1 MNERDGT
8 RTHTVWFSVCVHFI
22 VLPLSLR
29 AKDCDGC
36 WRERWR
42 QSETPGV
49 LSAVS
54 STLCFAGEVRAD
66 LALTVSLWCTF
77 SQTLPGWSVQSSLEA
92 DEAKPP
98 FPADSS
104 PWPRPAPSWPWGT
117 PQGCRRS
124 AALPLCCGLA
134 EVHASL
140 PRRSGPPVYPANSQA
155 LHAEIQRPGGSRLGA
170 PGGPG
175 LSELPWACACTRAQR
190 PSAQELMAHTL
201 CRCGHEPG
209 RWSGQEEGRGRRK
222 EGRYCWALPNS
233 ASQEPCDLEP
243 LGPEAS
249 VSHHTCSSRAGES
262 SKLTNSQDSGDLS
275 AGDMAMERDH
285 QFFFFFNFL
294 AMPRGKWDLSFPT
307 RGRTHVPCIGSTE
320 A

>member
-1 MNERDGT
+1 MRDGT

-54 STLCFAGEVRAD
+54 STLRFAGEVRAD
-66 LALTVSLWCTF
+66 LALTVSLWCTS

-98 FPADSS
+98 FLLTAAPGPGRPPAG
-104 PWPRPAPSWPWGT
+104 PGGP

-155 LHAEIQRPGGSRLGA
+155 LHAAIQRPGAAASGLRAVQACLSVPGPA
-170 PGGPG
+170 P
-175 LSELPWACACTRAQR
+175 
-190 PSAQELMAHTL
+190 AHA
-201 CRCGHEPG
+201 P
-209 RWSGQEEGRGRRK
+209 RGR
-222 EGRYCWALPNS
+222 LPRN
-233 ASQEPCDLEP
+233 
-243 LGPEAS
+243 
-249 VSHHTCSSRAGES
+249 
-262 SKLTNSQDSGDLS
+262 
-275 AGDMAMERDH
+275 
-285 QFFFFFNFL
+285 
-294 AMPRGKWDLSFPT
+294 
-307 RGRTHVPCIGSTE
+307 
-320 A
+320 

>member
-1 MNERDGT
+1 MRDGT

-66 LALTVSLWCTF
+66 LALTVSLWCTS

-92 DEAKPP
+92 DEAKPR

-117 PQGCRRS
+117 PPGVQEERCPPSLLWLGRGARQPPQALRPSCLPCKQSS
-124 AALPLCCGLA
+124 A
-134 EVHASL
+134 
-140 PRRSGPPVYPANSQA
+140 PRRNSEA
-155 LHAEIQRPGGSRLGA
+155 R
-170 PGGPG
+170 
-175 LSELPWACACTRAQR
+175 
-190 PSAQELMAHTL
+190 
-201 CRCGHEPG
+201 
-209 RWSGQEEGRGRRK
+209 GQ
-222 EGRYCWALPNS
+222 P
-233 ASQEPCDLEP
+233 
-243 LGPEAS
+243 
-249 VSHHTCSSRAGES
+249 
-262 SKLTNSQDSGDLS
+262 
-275 AGDMAMERDH
+275 
-285 QFFFFFNFL
+285 
-294 AMPRGKWDLSFPT
+294 PRGS
-307 RGRTHVPCIGSTE
+307 GRSRPV
-320 A
+320 